1 VSKNRIFFASL
12 LALSAVPMDLPAL
25 AAPMRPPVAVGQLD
39 IAGVKLGMTPEQVR
53 PALVRAGFMPRA
65 SDPDQDSWEGRIAA
79 EVAKRRPGTRST
91 ATKVPMFTMAR
102 GPRGEHVEVWYY
114 SSPSGAAASSI
125 KFEIP
130 ADQMTAAAFYNGVLE
145 KYGRP
150 TVRPFGKDMLYC
162 SAGEPAGSCVSLGN
176 KRKTYL
182 HAESGYKNHSLYLAE
197 GADAAEARKAAFWAE
212 VERRAPKDARPS
224 F

>member
-1 VSKNRIFFASL
+1 MNRVIIAGL
-12 LALSAVPMDLPAL
+12 LAVCSVPIAFPAAAGPKRAPTAVAD
-25 AAPMRPPVAVGQLD
+25 LD
-39 IAGVKLGMTPEQVR
+39 IAGVRLGMTPEQVR
-53 PALVRAGFMPRA
+53 PALVRAGFTPRA

-79 EVAKRRPGTRST
+79 EVARRRQGTRS
-91 ATKVPMFTMAR
+91 AASKVPMFTMAR
-102 GPRGEHVEVWYY
+102 GPRGERVEIWYY
-114 SSPSGAAASSI
+114 GGPSGATASSI
-125 KFEIP
+125 KFQIP
-130 ADQMTAAAFYNGVLE
+130 ADQMTAAAFYQGVLE

-162 SAGEPAGSCVSLGN
+162 SAGEPAGSCVTFGN

-182 HAESGYKNHSLYLAE
+182 HAESGYKIHSLYLAE
-197 GADAAEARKAAFWAE
+197 GADASEARKAAFSAE